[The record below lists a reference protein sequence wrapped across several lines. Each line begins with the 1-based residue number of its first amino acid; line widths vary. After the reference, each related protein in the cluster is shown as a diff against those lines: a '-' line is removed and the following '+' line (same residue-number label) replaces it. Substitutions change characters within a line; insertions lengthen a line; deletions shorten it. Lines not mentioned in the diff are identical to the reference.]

1 MDYKTHKFNVVQ
13 FKNSIPFFGLGHR
26 CTYVCVRDSF
36 YNVIFSMILL
46 NCRNC
51 FFAFILQSTLH
62 QLDDFRSKLG
72 GFNGMKNRIVE
83 KKNCKSW
90 YTRMAY
96 WKPINSRILSLTGR
110 HKWHNQ
116 IKSNS
121 TWIDWRHTICF
132 RQIHLVYRQKFAI
145 QGEVKCLFWLSA
157 CKHTSMYCSAMCAV
171 CVRCHTRKLWNW
183 RKVAA
188 IKIRVFCARKTKTK
202 VSREP

>member
-36 YNVIFSMILL
+36 YNVIFSMIFL

-83 KKNCKSW
+83 KKIANIHTHGVLK
-90 YTRMAY
+90 T
-96 WKPINSRILSLTGR
+96 
-110 HKWHNQ
+110 NQ
-116 IKSNS
+116 
-121 TWIDWRHTICF
+121 
-132 RQIHLVYRQKFAI
+132 
-145 QGEVKCLFWLSA
+145 
-157 CKHTSMYCSAMCAV
+157 
-171 CVRCHTRKLWNW
+171 
-183 RKVAA
+183 
-188 IKIRVFCARKTKTK
+188 
-202 VSREP
+202 